1 MAVITSELPHGET
14 ARQRFLPTGPL
25 AFLPLRDGRCSIVWS
40 LPPELCEELL
50 SLEEPEFLT
59 RLGAAFDQRLGRL
72 LATGERVA
80 FPLVRRHAT
89 RYIGTR
95 VALVGD
101 AAHTIHPLA
110 GQGVNLGLLDVA
122 ALAEALLQ
130 ARAAGRDLGGERALR
145 QYERGRR
152 GANQLMMSAMDGL
165 KGLFGS
171 SLAPVRQ
178 LRSLGLDLV
187 DRAGPLK
194 GVIIRQ
200 AMGLDGE
207 LPDLARPPEA

>member
-1 MAVITSELPHGET
+1 M
-14 ARQRFLPTGPL
+14 
-25 AFLPLRDGRCSIVWS
+25 
-40 LPPELCEELL
+40 
-50 SLEEPEFLT
+50 
-59 RLGAAFDQRLGRL
+59 
-72 LATGERVA
+72 
-80 FPLVRRHAT
+80 
-89 RYIGTR
+89 
-95 VALVGD
+95 
-101 AAHTIHPLA
+101 
-110 GQGVNLGLLDVA
+110 
-122 ALAEALLQ
+122 LQ